1 MPGKR
6 LTSAERAQI
15 EVLFG
20 VGWSFPQIAEVIGR
34 DRSTVWREVKRNNS
48 YRCSDAG
55 GGGAR
60 HPGRATTARP
70 GGLGGLYRWTYSHVA
85 AQRKADARAR
95 RHRPGKLVGNSGN
108 RGRARCQG
116 RLWPVVRDLLVQ
128 RWSPQ
133 QIAAHLRV
141 SYPDQPE
148 MRVSHETIYQ
158 AIYYQAR
165 GRMRAELARQL
176 DLRTGERSVLRSGR
190 AARRPQS
197 RTARAA
203 RAEGAARSGKPWVE
217 GLHISTRPA
226 QAGGR
231 AVPGHWEG
239 DLVIGARGSS
249 AIITLVERT
258 TRFVMLGAL
267 PHSRVSQEVVR
278 VLTGLMGRLPTELAA
293 SLTWDQGA
301 EMAEHAD
308 FTLAT
313 GCRVYFC
320 DPHSPW
326 QRGSNENTNGL
337 LRQYFPRSSTDFR
350 AWTQQDLDRVARELN
365 GRPRQTLDW
374 ENPAQA
380 LNRHLVATTT

>member
-1 MPGKR
+1 G
-6 LTSAERAQI
+6 ERAQI

-20 VGWSFPQIAEVIGR
+20 EGRLIPQIAEVIGR
-34 DRSTVWREVKRNNS
+34 HRSTVWREVRRNNS
-48 YRCSDAG
+48 YRCSNVADG
-55 GGGAR
+55 SGVR

-85 AQRKADARAR
+85 AQRKADERAR
-95 RHRPGKLVGNSGN
+95 RYRPGKLIGNSGSK
-108 RGRARCQG
+108 GRAWREG
-116 RLWPVVRDLLVQ
+116 RLWPVVRDLLVK

-133 QIAAHLRV
+133 QIAAHLR
-141 SYPDQPE
+141 SIYPDQPE

-176 DLRTGERSVLRSGR
+176 ALRPGERSVLRSGR
-190 AARRPQS
+190 ARRRPQS
-197 RTARAA
+197 RLA
-203 RAEGAARSGKPWVE
+203 RAERSAKPWTT
-217 GLHISTRPA
+217 GLNISARPA
-226 QAGGR
+226 QAADR

-239 DLVIGARGSS
+239 DLIIGARGTS

-267 PHSRVSQEVVR
+267 PHSRVSQEVVG
-278 VLTGLMGRLPTELAA
+278 VLTKLMGRVPAELAA
-293 SLTWDQGA
+293 TLTWDQGS
-301 EMAEHAD
+301 EMAEHAA

-337 LRQYFPRSSTDFR
+337 LRQYFPRSCTDFR
-350 AWTQQDLDRVARELN
+350 TYTQHDLDEIARQLN
-365 GRPRQTLDW
+365 GRPRHTLNWKTPAQTLN
-374 ENPAQA
+374 EY
-380 LNRHLVATTT
+380 LVATAA